1 MYYLHM
7 LYVCLFSISKKKTSK
22 ILVSTGKVHQKNDPY
37 LEFSFSQK
45 IFDKKCAVIKCV
57 VLIKHV

>member
-45 IFDKKCAVIKCV
+45 IFDKKCAVI
-57 VLIKHV
+57 

>member
-7 LYVCLFSISKKKTSK
+7 LYMFASVSISKKKTSK

-45 IFDKKCAVIKCV
+45 IFDKKCAVI
-57 VLIKHV
+57 